1 MSTAEIKSSLHQ
13 LIDEVQD
20 SKMLKAIYTLLSKN
34 KVVEVDFWDELSDA
48 QKASV
53 ERGLAQA
60 DKGEFKSHKEVMK
73 KYKKWA

>member
-1 MSTAEIKSSLHQ
+1 MSTLELKSSLHR

-20 SKMLKAIYTLLSKN
+20 SKTLKAIHTLLSK
-34 KVVEVDFWDELSDA
+34 KETIEVDFWDELPDA

-53 ERGLAQA
+53 ERGIAQA

-73 KYKKWA
+73 KYQK